1 MSQIKIILGVLL
13 LVCLAKMPY
22 GYYELVRIIA
32 IVGFSVLAYLV
43 YLQKR
48 YTEMVIYIGL
58 VLLFQPFVKI
68 ALGRELWNF
77 VDVIV
82 AVWLFSSIFLKAK
95 GDSSGSP
102 DEHERFN
109 SPNDQAW

>member
-1 MSQIKIILGVLL
+1 MLQIKIILAVLL

-48 YTEMVIYIGL
+48 YTEMVVYIGL

-77 VDVIV
+77 VDLIV
-82 AVWLFSSIFLKAK
+82 ALWLLISIFLKGK
-95 GDSSGSP
+95 TDISNVNDNSSI
-102 DEHERFN
+102 ER
-109 SPNDQAW
+109 

>member
-1 MSQIKIILGVLL
+1 MSQIKIILAALL
-13 LVCLAKMPY
+13 LVCLAPMPY

-43 YLQKR
+43 YQQHKSV
-48 YTEMVIYIGL
+48 EMVFYIGL

-82 AVWLFSSIFLKAK
+82 AI
-95 GDSSGSP
+95 
-102 DEHERFN
+102 
-109 SPNDQAW
+109 